1 MKQTKQQFIFLALAA
16 LLALFAG
23 CKGESPTA
31 PPPLTGTTGTGTG
44 SGATQPPVGATITLV
59 ASTNPATTGSIS
71 TITATVTQNNA
82 PVPNGTAVE
91 FSTTSANANF
101 TDTTDNPTTLIRT
114 TTAGIAKA
122 TVTASTAGPVVV
134 NATVNNV
141 TKSITINFQDAVI
154 PPIPT
159 PTTPTISSISPATG
173 LPTGNQTVT
182 ITGTNFRSP
191 VRVLFDPGSG
201 QAAKEGFVTGVTP
214 TSITV
219 VTPAFDLGVSQQLI
233 VAITVIVEAGTPTE
247 QRVTK
252 AAAFTYTAPVLT
264 PVFRA
269 LSPTS
274 GPIDGGTRI
283 AITGDAFESPV
294 QVFFGSA
301 SAQVLSVTFHEIDVL
316 SPVARDT
323 NPDGSG
329 AKTGPVDIRILNV
342 NSGKS
347 VSAPAAFRYV
357 NKMQITAIT
366 PNQGPF
372 TGGTKFIIDGTGFD
386 DPVTVFL
393 DGIAASVIKVS
404 GSEITGISSGIAL
417 TGCADST
424 GPVVVTNVNN
434 GDSATGLNWIYRV
447 QKPIVVSVTSS
458 PVTLGGNATV
468 VVANA
473 VGFPRI
479 TIGGLGANIT
489 AQTDNG
495 NGTTTFTI
503 QVPNLLTLTGV
514 ACAGVPGATALQPTA
529 FDVTYTSLTTGCTD
543 TLTKALTVVPPNT
556 PTLFLSPN
564 GFTPFTGTITNGLV
578 ISVTNPG
585 TGYVSAPAV
594 LITGGGGSGATAT
607 SAVTAGGVSSV
618 TVTNPGSNYTSA
630 PSVSFSGGGGSGAA
644 ATATLTNTVTNS
656 PAQTVTIVNTGAG
669 VLHLTG
675 VTPSGAGCAQFTLG
689 LPGAQNMS
697 TCDIAPI
704 TARYNG
710 TTAPSSAQCTL
721 TINTTDGITKTLQLT
736 GSSQ

>member
-1 MKQTKQQFIFLALAA
+1 MKQTRQQFIFLALAA

-31 PPPLTGTTGTGTG
+31 PPPITGTTGTGG

-91 FSTTSANANF
+91 FSTTTLNANF
-101 TDTTDNPTTLIRT
+101 TDTSDNPTTLIRT

-122 TVTASTAGPVVV
+122 TVTASTAGPVIV

-154 PPIPT
+154 PPNPT
-159 PTTPTISSISPATG
+159 PTTPTISLISPATG

-182 ITGTNFRSP
+182 ITGTNFRP
-191 VRVLFDPGSG
+191 TVRVLFDPGSG
-201 QAAKEGFVTGVTP
+201 LAAKEGFVTSVTP
-214 TSITV
+214 TAITV

-283 AITGDAFESPV
+283 AIIGDAFESPV
-294 QVFFGSA
+294 QVFFNSA
-301 SAQVLSVTFHEIDVL
+301 AAQVLSVSFHEIDVL
-316 SPVARDT
+316 SPTARDT
-323 NPDGSG
+323 NPNGSG
-329 AKTGPVDIRILNV
+329 AVTGPVDIRILNV

-357 NKMQITAIT
+357 NKLQLTAIT

-393 DGIAASVIKVS
+393 NGIAASVIKVS
-404 GSEITGISSGIAL
+404 GSEITGISSGIGL
-417 TGCADST
+417 TGCADAS

-434 GDSATGLNWIYRV
+434 GDSATGLTWIYRV
-447 QKPIVVSVTSS
+447 LKPVIVAVTTTQ
-458 PVTLGGNATV
+458 VILGGNATV
-468 VVANA
+468 TVANA
-473 VGFPRI
+473 VGLPRI
-479 TIGGLGANIT
+479 TVGGLGANIT
-489 AQTDNG
+489 SQTDNG

-503 QVPNLLTLTGV
+503 QVPSTLPLTSV
-514 ACAGVPGATALQPTA
+514 ACSGAAGANALQPTA
-529 FDVTYTSLTTGCTD
+529 FDVTYTSLTTGCSD
-543 TLTKALTVVPPNT
+543 TLTKGLIVAPLQT
-556 PTLFLSPN
+556 PTLFLSPS
-564 GFTPFTGTITNGLV
+564 GFAPFIATIT
-578 ISVTNPG
+578 
-585 TGYVSAPAV
+585 PADP
-594 LITGGGGSGATAT
+594 TTTPPTPAT
-607 SAVTAGGVSSV
+607 VSS
-618 TVTNPGSNYTSA
+618 P
-630 PSVSFSGGGGSGAA
+630 
-644 ATATLTNTVTNS
+644 
-656 PAQTVTIVNTGAG
+656 PAQTVLIVDTGAAP
-669 VLHLTG
+669 LNITS
-675 VTPSGAGCAQFTLG
+675 VTTSGAGCGSGPGQIFVSVPPAQTL
-689 LPGAQNMS
+689 N
-697 TCDIAPI
+697 TCDSAAI
-704 TARYNG
+704 TAHYTG
-710 TTAPSSAQCTL
+710 TTAPSSAQCTV
-721 TINTTDGITKTLQLT
+721 TINSNDATRNPKILQLS

>member
-31 PPPLTGTTGTGTG
+31 PPPLTGTTGTSPG
-44 SGATQPPVGATITLV
+44 SATQPPVGATITLV

-114 TTAGIAKA
+114 TTAGVAKA
-122 TVTASTAGPVVV
+122 TVTASVAGPVVV

-141 TKSITINFQDAVI
+141 TKSITITFQDAVI
-154 PPIPT
+154 PPTQT
-159 PTTPTISSISPATG
+159 PTTPTISSISPAFG
-173 LPTGNQTVT
+173 LPTGNQSVT
-182 ITGTNFRSP
+182 ITGTNFRPP

-201 QAAKEGFVTGVTP
+201 QAAKEAFVTSVTP

-219 VTPAFDLGVSQQLI
+219 TTPAFDLGVSQQLI
-233 VAITVIVEAGTPTE
+233 VAITVIVEAGSPTE

-283 AITGDAFESPV
+283 AITGDAFELPV

-301 SAQVLSVTFHEIDVL
+301 AAQVLGVTFHEIDVM

-347 VSAPAAFRYV
+347 VTAPSAFRYV

-393 DGIAASVIKVS
+393 AGIAASVIKVS
-404 GSEITGISSGIAL
+404 GSEITGISSPIAI
-417 TGCADST
+417 TGCVDAT

-434 GDSATGLNWIYRV
+434 GDSATGPTWIYRV
-447 QKPIVVSVTSS
+447 LKPVIVSVSSSSPPSPGSTVSVT
-458 PVTLGGNATV
+458 
-468 VVANA
+468 VANA
-473 VGFPRI
+473 VGIPRI
-479 TIGGLGANIT
+479 SIGGTSAIIGG
-489 AQTDNG
+489 QTTNSD
-495 NGTTTFTI
+495 GTTTFSV
-503 QVPNLLTLTGV
+503 QVPVNLKFDQV
-514 ACAGVPGATALQPTA
+514 ACPGGGTAAQPTPV
-529 FDVTYTSLTTGCTD
+529 DVTYLSVTTGCTD
-543 TLTKALTVVPPNT
+543 TLTKGLTLIPPAGPVFTLLGSIVP
-556 PTLFLSPN
+556 FV
-564 GFTPFTGTITNGLV
+564 GTIT
-578 ISVTNPG
+578 PG
-585 TGYVSAPAV
+585 PPT
-594 LITGGGGSGATAT
+594 T
-607 SAVTAGGVSSV
+607 V
-618 TVTNPGSNYTSA
+618 TV
-630 PSVSFSGGGGSGAA
+630 
-644 ATATLTNTVTNS
+644 S
-656 PAQTVTIVNTGAG
+656 PASEVVTVVNTGNGPPLTITSITQTAVGGTGCSRFAITSSQLPPTSLNQCESLPYTITYNAPLAPTAIPDQCTIGIVTNAG
-669 VLHLTG
+669 TK
-675 VTPSGAGCAQFTLG
+675 SFTL
-689 LPGAQNMS
+689 
-697 TCDIAPI
+697 
-704 TARYNG
+704 NG
-710 TTAPSSAQCTL
+710 TS
-721 TINTTDGITKTLQLT
+721 K
-736 GSSQ
+736 